1 MQSNERTDMGKRQDS
16 GVDLERGHTLAAL
29 TTEIVSAFVSNNSI
43 PASEIPAL
51 IADIHLALTRV
62 CAGHNHLEVEGGKP
76 KLSWKKTVTAD
87 YIVCLED
94 NKKFKSLK
102 RHLKT
107 HHNMTP
113 EQYRAKHGL
122 PADYPMVAPNYAL
135 ARSDLAK
142 RMGLGTR
149 REK

>member
-1 MQSNERTDMGKRQDS
+1 MAKRRNS
-16 GVDLERGHTLAAL
+16 GVDLERGHSLAAL

-43 PASEIPAL
+43 SASEIPAL
-51 IADIHLALTRV
+51 IADIHSALTRLGS
-62 CAGHNHLEVEGGKP
+62 GHNHAEPDTARP
-76 KLSWKKTVTAD
+76 KQSWKKTVTAD

-107 HHNMTP
+107 HHNMSP

-122 PADYPMVAPNYAL
+122 PPDYPMVAPNYAL

>member
-1 MQSNERTDMGKRQDS
+1 VELESERS
-16 GVDLERGHTLAAL
+16 LAAL
-29 TTEIVSAFVSNNSI
+29 TTQIVSAFVSNNEI
-43 PASEIPAL
+43 AASEIPAL
-51 IADIHLALTRV
+51 IADIHSALTRV
-62 CAGHNHLEVEGGKP
+62 ASGNGTAIHEHAKP
-76 KLSWKKTVTAD
+76 KTPWKKTVTQD
-87 YIVCLED
+87 YIICLED

-122 PADYPMVAPNYAL
+122 PPDYPMVAPNYAL

-149 REK
+149 KEK